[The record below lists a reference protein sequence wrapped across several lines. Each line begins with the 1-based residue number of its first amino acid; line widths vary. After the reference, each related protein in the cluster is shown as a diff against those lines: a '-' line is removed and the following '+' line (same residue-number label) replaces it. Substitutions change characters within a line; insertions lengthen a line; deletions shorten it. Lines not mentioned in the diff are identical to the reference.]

1 MFIKGITLV
10 PFFYLKKFKTEGNK
24 MNRIITFVLVLLF
37 ASISFADDG
46 DIEHGM
52 YMLTV
57 KNIQGDINEINNAVV
72 SNLKSAGFYIISERD
87 VTTPDNVREDGE
99 DICGFKG
106 KLIVFSSDEYTKTL
120 TSFGNK
126 YLAASF
132 LRVGI
137 HQTNEGIQIIIA
149 DPETIN
155 RIIFN
160 DLNDEQYNKAVS
172 KTLPFKT
179 KIITALHKISGG
191 TKVKEV
197 REPKRPA
204 EDIRDADRDMFMMVG
219 PMTFFEDED
228 QFPVIY
234 SQKNSKG
241 PAGIEELKKLMYKN
255 IKAFNPNEDDK
266 EYRWTKNP
274 AKDLEWKIIGEI
286 YSPDKNA
293 LLFGLT
299 RNRTEAVSFYIV
311 GDETDENMCP
321 GLDHLTAFPLEVM
334 LIQDGENID
343 VYTCRQMF
351 RMDMYFWDAGMGAF
365 MDHMG
370 MPGMLDESIYLALFG
385 KEKD

>member
-1 MFIKGITLV
+1 
-10 PFFYLKKFKTEGNK
+10 
-24 MNRIITFVLVLLF
+24 MNRIITLLLVLLF
-37 ASISFADDG
+37 TSISLADDG

-72 SNLKSAGFYIISERD
+72 SNLKSAGFYIIGERD

-106 KLIVFSSDEYTKTL
+106 KLIVFSSDDYTKTL
-120 TSFGNK
+120 SSFGNK

-137 HQTNEGIQIIIA
+137 HQTENGIQVIIA

-160 DLNDEQYNKAVS
+160 DLNDEQYDKAVS

-241 PAGIEELKKLMYKN
+241 SAGIEELKKLMYKN

-274 AKDLEWKIIGEI
+274 AKDLEWKVIGEI
-286 YSPDKNA
+286 TSPDKNA

>member
-1 MFIKGITLV
+1 M
-10 PFFYLKKFKTEGNK
+10 Y
-24 MNRIITFVLVLLF
+24 RIITLLIVVVF

-46 DIEHGM
+46 DKEHGM

-57 KNIQGDINEINNAVV
+57 KNLQGDFNETINTVKSSLQSTGFEII
-72 SNLKSAGFYIISERD
+72 GERD
-87 VTTPDNVREDGE
+87 ISTPDIVREDGK

-106 KLIVFSSDEYTKTL
+106 KLFVFSSSDFTKML

-160 DLNDEQYNKAVS
+160 DLNDEQYQDAIN
-172 KTLPFKT
+172 KTLPFKK
-179 KIITALHKISGG
+179 KIIAALHKLNNGS
-191 TKVKEV
+191 KVKEV
-197 REPKRPA
+197 REPKRTA
-204 EDIRDADRDMFMMVG
+204 EELRDADRDMFMMVG

-234 SQKNSKG
+234 SQKNNNGS
-241 PAGIEELKKLMYKN
+241 AGIDELKQMMYNN
-255 IKAFNPNEDDK
+255 IKSFKPNQDDK

-274 AKDLEWKIIGEI
+274 ATDLKWKVIGEI

-293 LLFGLT
+293 VMFGLT

-311 GDETDENMCP
+311 GDETDENKCP
-321 GLDHLTAFPLEVM
+321 GLDHLTAFPIEVM
-334 LIQDGENID
+334 LIQDGDEIK
-343 VYTCRQMF
+343 VHSCREMF

>member
-1 MFIKGITLV
+1 M
-10 PFFYLKKFKTEGNK
+10 NK
-24 MNRIITFVLVLLF
+24 MLTLLLILLIT
-37 ASISFADDG
+37 SISFADEWDV
-46 DIEHGM
+46 EHGM

-57 KNIQGDINEINNAVV
+57 KNIQGDITEINRTVKNL
-72 SNLKSAGFYIISERD
+72 LKSVGFNIISERD
-87 VTTPDNVREDGE
+87 VTTPDNVREDGD
-99 DICGFKG
+99 DICGFNG
-106 KLIVFSSDEYTKTL
+106 KLIVFSSDEYVKTL

-137 HQTNEGIQIIIA
+137 HQTNEGIQVILA
-149 DPETIN
+149 DLETIN

-160 DLNDEQYNKAVS
+160 DLNDEQYKDAVN
-172 KTLPFKT
+172 KTLPFKK

-191 TKVKEV
+191 SKVKEV
-197 REPKRPA
+197 REPKRSA
-204 EDIRDADRDMFMMVG
+204 EDLRDADRDMFMMVG

-241 PAGIEELKKLMYKN
+241 PAGIEELKKMMYKN
-255 IKAFNPNEDDK
+255 IKAFNPNADDK

-274 AKDLEWKIIGEI
+274 AEDLEWKVIGENL
-286 YSPDKNA
+286 SPDKNA

-321 GLDHLTAFPLEVM
+321 GLDHLTAFPIEVM
-334 LIQDGENID
+334 LIQDGDNIN
-343 VYTCRQMF
+343 VYTCREMF
-351 RMDMYFWDAGMGAF
+351 RMDMYFWDAGMAAF

-385 KEKD
+385 KEKE